1 MILLTIF
8 LEIILFGLMIL
19 FFYLSDESYD
29 HEFLFGGIAVVLLLA
44 LFVVPMAIGNLH
56 GYIDYAESNDKD
68 KARITAVTQ
77 EQIEEERA
85 DLVKSLEDKGY
96 EVVNTI
102 FAEETPEG
110 DAALFYLAKSIDAM
124 SKVDAVIFM
133 KGWENARGCK
143 IEHEIAVRYNKFIK
157 EL

>member
-1 MILLTIF
+1 MKIMI
-8 LEIILFGLMIL
+8 
-19 FFYLSDESYD
+19 SQ
-29 HEFLFGGIAVVLLLA
+29 
-44 LFVVPMAIGNLH
+44 PMNG
-56 GYIDYAESNDKD
+56 K
-68 KARITAVTQ
+68 TQ
-77 EQIEEERA
+77 KQIEEREE
-85 DLVKSLEDKGY
+85 LVKSLKAKGY

-102 FAEETPEG
+102 FAETPDEPQ
-110 DAALFYLAKSIDAM
+110 DKPLFYLAKSIDAM

>member
-19 FFYLSDESYD
+19 FFYLLDESYD

-77 EQIEEERA
+77 EQ
-85 DLVKSLEDKGY
+85 DLLKTY
-96 EVVNTI
+96 
-102 FAEETPEG
+102 
-110 DAALFYLAKSIDAM
+110 Y
-124 SKVDAVIFM
+124 
-133 KGWENARGCK
+133 K
-143 IEHEIAVRYNKFIK
+143 IEVEYLDRNFNKQRQIFKGFTAQIIQHEIDQFEGIII
-157 EL
+157 

>member
-1 MILLTIF
+1 MALDRVFCTPTVTVDQDK
-8 LEIILFGLMIL
+8 
-19 FFYLSDESYD
+19 YDELVRIKTLYK
-29 HEFLFGGIAVVLLLA
+29 ER
-44 LFVVPMAIGNLH
+44 
-56 GYIDYAESNDKD
+56 IDKNMKV
-68 KARITAVTQ
+68 I
-77 EQIEEERA
+77 
-85 DLVKSLEDKGY
+85 
-96 EVVNTI
+96 NTI

>member
-1 MILLTIF
+1 MALDRVFCTPTVTVDQDKYDELVRIKTLYKERIDKNMKVMISQPMNGKTQ
-8 LEIILFGLMIL
+8 EQ
-19 FFYLSDESYD
+19 
-29 HEFLFGGIAVVLLLA
+29 GIQVFIKNEA
-44 LFVVPMAIGNLH
+44 
-56 GYIDYAESNDKD
+56 
-68 KARITAVTQ
+68 TQ